1 MDGWYYT
8 LIFIFSLISITRL
21 VVNLVLHILA
31 SEPTKL
37 TISVNEKILHGTTIS
52 FALTYLIYL

>member
-1 MDGWYYT
+1 MNGWYYT

-21 VVNLVLHILA
+21 IVNLILHVLA
-31 SEPTKL
+31 SQPTKL
-37 TISVNEKILHGTTIS
+37 TIHVNEKILHGATIS